1 MASDSGVLRLLNPLN
16 IRFSQP
22 RIAPHFR
29 DGHLLVET
37 ASEVRS
43 EPLQDLPAYETTRDA
58 AEGRPPYD
66 VVLLPPFPAIR
77 VISWLPKLR
86 GADGEAERDS
96 NGEQKL
102 GKRAWFALDNRRLW
116 SLQDAAA
123 KAWPKRCCAI
133 VRCLED
139 VPGTTIR
146 ELRKFRTTTEG
157 RSINL
162 GVHSSDTTAWSW
174 VEAAPPGARIDE
186 DSIESFYSE
195 DLWDAVQWAP
205 KHGIDASEKDPE
217 DFIPKSSSSQRKK
230 ERAREE
236 EHASS
241 VVTSAAV
248 DQTKLGRG
256 VTTAPNGGY
265 PTMPN
270 SVTPQ
275 SLPFQPGQTLLQAA
289 NAGMGGSRKGELS
302 MCPEMGWEYVDPA
315 GRTQGPF
322 DRRKMRLWHEH
333 NFFYP
338 ELMMRCCKEDAF
350 VPFSV
355 LFPSGWEPFLGP
367 VQRFKLQ

>member
-1 MASDSGVLRLLNPLN
+1 MSSDSGVLRLLNPLN

-29 DGHLLVET
+29 DGHLLVDT
-37 ASEVRS
+37 AAEVRS
-43 EPLQDLPAYETTRDA
+43 EPLQDAPAYESTRDA

-66 VVLLPPFPAIR
+66 LVLLPPFPAIR

-86 GADGEAERDS
+86 GADGEVERDG
-96 NGEQKL
+96 NGDQIL

-162 GVHSSDTTAWSW
+162 GVHSTDTTPWSW
-174 VEAAPPGARIDE
+174 LEAAPPGARIDE
-186 DSIESFYSE
+186 ESIEGLYSE
-195 DLWDAVQWAP
+195 DLWDALQWAP
-205 KHGIDASEKDPE
+205 RHGIATSERDPE
-217 DFIPKSSSSQRKK
+217 DFVPKSSSGSHRKQ
-230 ERAREE
+230 ERAKEE
-236 EHASS
+236 QVASS
-241 VVTSAAV
+241 NGTATAIVG
-248 DQTKLGRG
+248 DRGQIGRG
-256 VTTAPNGGY
+256 NTTAPNGGS
-265 PTMPN
+265 PTSMMP
-270 SVTPQ
+270 Q
-275 SLPFQPGQTLLQAA
+275 AIPFQPGQTLLKAA
-289 NAGMGGSRKGELS
+289 NAASGGSRRGEAS
-302 MCPEMGWEYVDPA
+302 ACPEMGWEYVDPA

-333 NFFYP
+333 NYFYP
-338 ELMMRCCKEDAF
+338 DLMMRCSKEDAF

-355 LFPSGWEPFLGP
+355 LFPPPVEPFLGP
-367 VQRFKLQ
+367 VRRFKLQ